1 MLKNLKK
8 VFALLLGLIFFAG
21 AAVPCFAANNGG
33 AGMVW
38 IRSPYKGHD
47 DYYIPFPSLQL
58 ETKYFFIK
66 ELKLGF
72 YLYRDDAEE
81 HELTLG
87 ITPGFTV
94 FDPDKT
100 DDFKLSFLDKRKMAA
115 DVYLQ
120 YLRRFRYGTVGA
132 KIYMDIL
139 GNADGFGADVFY
151 KLPIFINEFTI
162 TPGIGLSYLS
172 GDRTDYY
179 YGISRAESIRS
190 GLRYYH
196 ADFSI
201 SPYVSLEASY
211 LTENGW
217 NIFANAQYTYLSDE
231 ITDSPMIQD
240 EHGLM
245 LSIGAMVNF

>member
-8 VFALLLGLIFFAG
+8 SLAFFLGLIVFAG
-21 AAVPCFAANNGG
+21 TAIPGFAADGG

-100 DDFKLSFLDKRKMAA
+100 SDFKLSFLDKRKMAA

-120 YLRRFRYGTVGA
+120 YIRRFRYGTVGA
-132 KIYMDIL
+132 KLYMDVL

-151 KLPIFINEFTI
+151 KLPVFINEFTI

-179 YGISRAESIRS
+179 YGISTAEAVRS
-190 GLRYYH
+190 GLPYYH

-217 NIFANAQYTYLSDE
+217 NIFANAQYTFLSNE

-240 EHGLM
+240 EHGLI